1 MFPIRRIIL
10 GALASLAANAQ
21 PMAFQSSER
30 QVPLVELYTSE
41 GCSSCPPAESWMS
54 RLKNKSGLWSEFV
67 PVAFHVDY
75 WDYLG
80 WRDKWAKKQFSD
92 RQRDYAGVWNSENI
106 YTPEFVLNGK
116 EWRAG
121 FGFRSVPGLSET
133 KVGVLRVTSEDTRH
147 WQVHFLPAAEPTTG
161 YEINAALLA
170 VGLGSDVKN
179 GENGGRHLE
188 HDFVVLTLVNQPL
201 VQAKDGFQGGFNLA
215 PERKAPEGRLALA
228 VWASQT
234 GRLEPVQALGG
245 WLAPSEKNN

>member
-21 PMAFQSSER
+21 PISFQSSER

-41 GCSSCPPAESWMS
+41 GCSSCPPAESWVS
-54 RLKNKSGLWSEFV
+54 HLKNKPGLWSEFV

-92 RQRDYAGVWNSENI
+92 RQRDYAAAWHSENI
-106 YTPEFVLNGK
+106 YTPEFVLNGQ
-116 EWRAG
+116 EWRTT
-121 FGFRSVPGLSET
+121 FGLRSVPGLSET
-133 KVGVLRVTSEDTRH
+133 KVGVLKVNSEDAQH
-147 WQVHFLPAAEPTTG
+147 WQAYFLPAAEATAG
-161 YEINAALLA
+161 YQINAALLA
-170 VGLGSDVKN
+170 VGLGSDVKK

-201 VQAKDGFQGGFNLA
+201 VHGKDGYQGTFNLA
-215 PERKAPEGRLALA
+215 PEQKPQEGRLALA
-228 VWASQT
+228 VWTTQT
-234 GRLEPVQALGG
+234 GRLEPVQSVGG
-245 WLAPSEKNN
+245 WLAPSEKNK